1 VGHDNRRLTIPLVAY
16 DELGIST
23 GSWLRLS
30 VVEFGRGLLERV
42 PPEMPEALI
51 TRVLDASRTTLI
63 ALAEGA
69 GQPMPCTT
77 RHRHRRPPAQPPTSP
92 PRST

>member
-1 VGHDNRRLTIPLVAY
+1 MIQVYIPVHDNRRITIPLVAY

-51 TRVLDASRTTLI
+51 TRGAAAIGAAWDAERPTT
-63 ALAEGA
+63 G
-69 GQPMPCTT
+69 
-77 RHRHRRPPAQPPTSP
+77 
-92 PRST
+92 